1 MMSITIHTLQTH
13 EIAINSGIF
22 ELNSRQ
28 YMNNYKGDPQ
38 RLETIKV
45 EDFMEDQMVRKVI
58 AFAKDLSDQI
68 RRFKGHTLSDIA
80 EFNADLAAQY
90 GLVKRGRSGKGNQKY
105 VTIDRLLMVETKI
118 NNFIEFGPE
127 IQVAK
132 ALFDECLLHWSENV
146 QPELQSIITNAFD
159 TDKAG
164 RISRTNMVSLLKVE
178 SEDPRWVQAVEA
190 LKNSMRVTGSK
201 EYIHFS
207 FRDSVEAPWNKI
219 IINLASS

>member
-1 MMSITIHTLQTH
+1 MNNSTHTIQER
-13 EIAINSGIF
+13 EIAISNGIF
-22 ELNSRQ
+22 DLNGRE
-28 YMNNYKGDPQ
+28 YMNNHKGDPT
-38 RLETIKV
+38 RLEAIKA
-45 EDFMEDQMVRKVI
+45 EDFMEDQMVRKVV

-80 EFNADLAAQY
+80 EFDADLSAKY

-105 VTIDRLLMVETKI
+105 VTIDRLMMVETKI
-118 NNFIEFGPE
+118 NDFIEFGPE

-132 ALFDECLLHWSENV
+132 ALFDECLMHWSEDV

-164 RISRTNMVSLLKVE
+164 HISRTKMVSLLKVE
-178 SEDPRWVQAVEA
+178 SEDPRWIKAVEA
-190 LKNSMRVTGSK
+190 LRDSMRVTGSR

-207 FRDSVEAPWNKI
+207 FRDSVEVEWNKI
-219 IINLASS
+219 VISLAGV